1 MKDAMLLNNDS
12 TSVLTKQKPN
22 YKSQR
27 WKKKKQNI
35 CNIMVLRLSEHN
47 NLLSVVLQRLLY
59 CLADCLLY
67 SS

>member
-27 WKKKKQNI
+27 WKKKKTLFYKI
-35 CNIMVLRLSEHN
+35 AIILGT
-47 NLLSVVLQRLLY
+47 
-59 CLADCLLY
+59 
-67 SS
+67 